1 MSQTINF
8 GIDLGTTNSAIAI
21 CENGEVSVF
30 KNPRTLK
37 QTLPSVVAFKGDR
50 IIVGEKAS
58 ELLQKE
64 SGDVFGGFKRRMG
77 SMDRF
82 SVAAVNRETS
92 PIELSSLIL
101 KELKTFVLSHPP
113 LDAVVITIPAAFDTN
128 QSNATKEAGY
138 AAGFTE
144 VVLLQEPIAASLAYA
159 NRQKS
164 DMQEGKW
171 VVFDFGG
178 GTFDVALTG
187 IDDDEMKILDHEG
200 DNFLGGKDIDR
211 AIVEQY
217 LIPELEKRGSFT
229 SLMHKMRNTDG
240 IYHRLY
246 HKLIY
251 LAEEAKIMVS
261 SASETEIEF
270 ETVDEAGKALD
281 IVLPFS
287 RQQLDAI
294 AMPFVQRALSLVD
307 TLFRRNEITASDV
320 KCILLVG
327 GTTYLPCIRTALSS
341 AFDVEINSSIDPT
354 TAVVVG
360 AAYFAGQRVKMNS
373 RSTQTAPPSS
383 GRKGLKIQMA
393 YERLVKSDDTALMI
407 KTDGIPVA
415 PHSLRVTRQD
425 GGFDS
430 GMISLQSTHIL
441 QLPLLPN
448 VYNDFEVKVYDAAGN
463 TVHTDHAGITHGKFG
478 IHGQPLPHPI
488 GIEVDDKE
496 DDGTYLDILFRKNT
510 ILPVRRTITK
520 KVGETLTR
528 HSTKHIAINVYEGDI
543 DSIPQANKRIGTIEI
558 HGKDLERDLVK
569 GSDIELTIE
578 ISESRDV
585 KVGAYL
591 VLTDQHFEDT
601 FSPSEIAFNP
611 SLILETTKY
620 YLNNLE
626 KRRLICERT
635 GNYEEAAHILRL
647 IDDIQELEQK
657 VHILDVMDGTDEKY
671 QLEIQTRELGKRIHA
686 IFNSSYLTR
695 IIEEYMQEK
704 RYCQI
709 LATQSS
715 QSDIEIRKFEEIIAG
730 ERALLQE
737 GDINRIRIKI
747 GQLEAMVRRLHQ
759 PRTYT
764 MEDLRYMLSGLRDKS
779 FQDKSKA
786 EKLFE
791 QGQHAIEQND
801 MHHLANALQQ
811 LIQQYEKETTG
822 AQYFTNRKTGLE

>member
-1 MSQTINF
+1 MSQTINY

-50 IIVGEKAS
+50 IIIGEKAA

-82 SVAAVNRETS
+82 TVSTLGRETS

-101 KELKTFVLSHPP
+101 RELKSFVQSGPA

-138 AAGFTE
+138 AAGFKE
-144 VVLLQEPIAASLAYA
+144 VILLQEPIAASLAYA
-159 NRQKS
+159 NRQHF
-164 DMQEGKW
+164 DLQQGKW

-187 IDDDEMKILDHEG
+187 IENDEMKILDHEG

-217 LIPELEKRGSFT
+217 IIPELEKRGTFT

-240 IYHRLY
+240 IYQRLY

-261 SASETEIEF
+261 STSGAEIEF
-270 ETVDEAGKALD
+270 EAVDEAGKLLD

-287 RQQLDAI
+287 RQQLDDI
-294 AMPFVQRALSLVD
+294 AMPFVNRSISLVD
-307 TLFRRNEITASDV
+307 TLFRRNELKATDV
-320 KCILLVG
+320 NCIFLVG
-327 GTTYLPCIRTALSS
+327 GTTYLPCIRAALKN
-341 AFDVEINSSIDPT
+341 AFNIEINSSIDPT
-354 TAVVVG
+354 TAVVIG
-360 AAYFAGQRVKMNS
+360 AAYFAGQRVKMTARATQQAS
-373 RSTQTAPPSS
+373 DESTDK
-383 GRKGLKIQMA
+383 RLKIQMA
-393 YERLVKSDDTALMI
+393 FERLVKTEDTALMI
-407 KTDGIPVA
+407 KTIVMPGT
-415 PHSLRVTRQD
+415 PHSLRVTRGD

-430 GMISLQSTHIL
+430 GLISLQAIHVL

-448 VYNDFEVKVYDAAGN
+448 VFNDFEVAVYDATGN
-463 TVHTDHAGITHGKFG
+463 KVHTDQAGITHGKFG

-496 DDGTYLDILFRKNT
+496 EDGTYLDILFRKNT

-520 KVGETLTR
+520 KVGETLPR
-528 HSTKHIAINVYEGDI
+528 NAKKHIAINVYEGDI
-543 DSIPQANKRIGTIEI
+543 DSIPQANRRIGTIEI

-601 FSPSEIAFNP
+601 FSPSEIAYNP
-611 SLILETTKY
+611 AQILETTKY
-620 YLNNLE
+620 YTENLE
-626 KRRLICERT
+626 KKRINCERT
-635 GNYEEAAHILRL
+635 GNYEEAAQIRVLL
-647 IDDIQELEQK
+647 DDIQSLEQK

-671 QLEIQTRELGKRIHA
+671 QLEIQSRELGKRIHG

-695 IIEEYMQEK
+695 VIEEYMQEK
-704 RYCQI
+704 RYCQM
-709 LATQSS
+709 LALQSPHPEM
-715 QSDIEIRKFEEIIAG
+715 EIPKFEEIVAG
-730 ERALLQE
+730 ERVLLQE
-737 GDINRIRIKI
+737 GDVNRIRLKI
-747 GQLEAMVRRLHQ
+747 GQLQAMRMRLDQ
-759 PRTYT
+759 PRSYT
-764 MEDLRYMLSGLRDKS
+764 MEDLRFMFSKLRHYK
-779 FQDKSKA
+779 FQDTSKS
-786 EKLFE
+786 EELIE
-791 QGQHAIEQND
+791 QGEQAIAQND
-801 MHHLANALQQ
+801 MHHLADALHQ
-811 LIQQYEKETTG
+811 LIQQHERENKG
-822 AQYFTNRKTGLE
+822 PQYFTNRKTGLE

>member
-101 KELKTFVLSHPP
+101 KELKTFVQSPTP

-217 LIPELEKRGSFT
+217 IIPELEKRGSFT

-251 LAEEAKIMVS
+251 LAEEAKILLS
-261 SASETEIEF
+261 SAADAEIEF
-270 ETVDEAGKALD
+270 ETVDEAGKTLD

-307 TLFRRNEITASDV
+307 TLFRRNEITATDV

-327 GTTYLPCIRTALSS
+327 GTTYLPCIRTALSGT
-341 AFDVEINSSIDPT
+341 FDVEINSSIDPT

-360 AAYFAGQRVKMNS
+360 AAYFAGQRVKMTARTS
-373 RSTQTAPPSS
+373 QKEVSTS
-383 GRKGLKIQMA
+383 GGKGLKIQMA
-393 YERLVKSDDTALMI
+393 YERLVKTDDTALMI
-407 KTDGIPVA
+407 KTEGIPAA
-415 PHSLRVTRQD
+415 PHSLRVTRVD

-430 GMISLQSTHIL
+430 GMIALQPTHIL

-448 VYNDFEVKVYDAAGN
+448 VFNDFEVNVYDAAGN
-463 TVHTDHAGITHGKFG
+463 AVHTDHAGITHGKFG

-488 GIEVDDKE
+488 GIEVDDKDE
-496 DDGTYLDILFRKNT
+496 DGTYLDILFRKNT
-510 ILPVRRTITK
+510 ILPVRRTIVK

-528 HSTKHIAINVYEGDI
+528 HAKKHITINVYEGDI

-591 VLTDQHFEDT
+591 VMTDQHFEDT
-601 FSPSEIAFNP
+601 FSPSEVAFNP
-611 SLILETTKY
+611 EQILETTKY
-620 YLNNLE
+620 YLDNLE
-626 KRRLICERT
+626 KRRIVCERT
-635 GNYEEAAHILRL
+635 GNYEEAGQIHRL
-647 IDDIQELEQK
+647 IDDILELEQK

-671 QLEIQTRELGKRIHA
+671 QLEIQTREIGKRIHS

-695 IIEEYMQEK
+695 VIEDYMKQK
-704 RYCQI
+704 KVCNI
-709 LATQSS
+709 LAAHSA

-730 ERALLQE
+730 ERAMLQE
-737 GDINRIRIKI
+737 GDVNRIRIKI
-747 GQLEAMVRRLHQ
+747 GQLEAMTRRLHQ
-759 PRTYT
+759 PREYT
-764 MEDLRYMLSGLRDKS
+764 MEDLRYMLLGLRNKT
-779 FQDKSKA
+779 FQDKDKA

-791 QGQHAIEQND
+791 QGQYAIEQND
-801 MHHLANALQQ
+801 MHNLANALQQ
-811 LIQQYEKETTG
+811 LFQQYERETSG